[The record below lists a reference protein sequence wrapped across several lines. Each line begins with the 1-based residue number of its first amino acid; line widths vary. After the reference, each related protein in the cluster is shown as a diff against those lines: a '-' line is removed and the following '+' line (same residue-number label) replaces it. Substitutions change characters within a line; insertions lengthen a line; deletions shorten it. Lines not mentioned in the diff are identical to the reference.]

1 MRNTGIAKNIILF
14 IGDGMS
20 IPTGK
25 LKGWDEYDPQL
36 NSRDGVSMHKG
47 ELKGWDEYTHR

>member
-1 MRNTGIAKNIILF
+1 MDGMRNTGIAKNIILF

-36 NSRDGVSMHKG
+36 NSRDGMSMLKG
-47 ELKGWDEYTHR
+47 EIK